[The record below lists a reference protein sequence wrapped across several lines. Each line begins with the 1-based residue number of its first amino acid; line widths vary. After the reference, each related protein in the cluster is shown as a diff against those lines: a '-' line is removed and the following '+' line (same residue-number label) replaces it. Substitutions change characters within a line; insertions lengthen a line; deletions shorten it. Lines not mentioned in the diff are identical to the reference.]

1 MGEERRRKDGRNWE
15 MKAGRERK
23 VERKGEEGIKGEE
36 DREKG
41 RRSWDEGEGR
51 KGEKDLRERKIGRKE
66 EEGRKEGRG
75 EGGREKI
82 IEWRDRR

>member
-1 MGEERRRKDGRNWE
+1 

-51 KGEKDLRERKIGRKE
+51 ERFEGEENR
-66 EEGRKEGRG
+66 EEGRGR
-75 EGGREKI
+75 
-82 IEWRDRR
+82 